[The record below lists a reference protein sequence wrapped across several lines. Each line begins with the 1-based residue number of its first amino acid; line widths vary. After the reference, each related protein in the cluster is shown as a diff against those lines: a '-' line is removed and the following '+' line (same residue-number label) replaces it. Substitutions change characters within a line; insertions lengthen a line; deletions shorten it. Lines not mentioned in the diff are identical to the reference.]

1 MIDAPSPMP
10 SSLSRAED
18 GERRHERASGW
29 WWVIAGLAVATLI
42 TVMVMVAQTAWAPR
56 TPWDEN
62 GVFQLARV
70 ISGED
75 DVPLMATRGYY
86 PGTSVLVAPVYWFT
100 SDAQTAYGWANL
112 LTNILALS
120 TIAPLAG
127 IARRVGLA
135 TPQAIAVSAIALCLP
150 AYAGLA
156 DYVLSEQVLTYFIVL
171 AAYGAFRFWA
181 APSVGSGALLIGATL
196 AALFTHPRAI
206 VLVGVA
212 AIWLGGLVLD
222 RSRRRAAA
230 LTLVALLPLAY
241 VTKLLADHLA
251 SLVLVDAFAQG
262 NSLFNALADPNLLLI
277 LKTTFL
283 QSWAQ
288 TLGTLG
294 LLAFGAVVLVVWGWN
309 EIARER
315 RFGPGVFLFGLTLGG
330 SALSWV
336 NWAAE
341 ESHFTSGQPRFD
353 SWVYTRYI
361 APFVIIAVVIAMA
374 ALLRRMSWPLVAAAI
389 GATVAVSAVVVLF
402 IADTIPLWGSSY
414 GPGNIAAIRAWEEMW
429 PTEPFATPLS
439 PTLTNDNRFWLI
451 ASVAMVLIQL
461 SMVLLSRFPRI
472 LAVALIAGTAF
483 YAIEADEDLAREAPL
498 NLERALD
505 DIESASGDDVD
516 VISFEMTCDV
526 GRSRDTALNWT
537 GYWFAPTDVDLFY
550 AADGEQP
557 ESPVIFACEWWEGA
571 DAFGA
576 VPLDSAPSYGYTV
589 FIGPGDLQDEL
600 RGEGLLRTS

>member
-1 MIDAPSPMP
+1 MTDAPSPMP
-10 SSLSRAED
+10 VSPATPEGDTPRPARAN
-18 GERRHERASGW
+18 GW

-42 TVMVMVAQTAWAPR
+42 TVMVVVAQTAWAPR

-62 GVFQLARV
+62 GIFQLARV

-112 LTNILALS
+112 LTNILALT
-120 TIAPLAG
+120 TIAPLAA

-156 DYVLSEQVLTYFIVL
+156 DYVLSEQVLTFFIVL

-181 APSVGSGALLIGATL
+181 APSVASGALLVGATL
-196 AALFTHPRAI
+196 AALFTHPRGI
-206 VLVGVA
+206 VLVAVV
-212 AIWLGGLVLD
+212 AIWLCGLLFD
-222 RSRRRAAA
+222 RSRRRGAGV
-230 LTLVALLPLAY
+230 TVIALLPLAY
-241 VTKLLADHLA
+241 ATKVAADHLA
-251 SLVLVDAFAQG
+251 SLVLVDEFGQG
-262 NSLFNALADPNLLLI
+262 NSLFNALAEPNLLLL

-309 EIARER
+309 EVVRER

-361 APFVIIAVVIAMA
+361 APFVIVAVVIGMA

-389 GATVAVSAVVVLF
+389 GGTAAVSAVVVF
-402 IADTIPLWGSSY
+402 AIADTIPLWGSSY

-429 PTEPFATPLS
+429 PTEPFATPLVPS
-439 PTLTNDNRFWLI
+439 FTNEARFWLI

-461 SMVLLSRFPRI
+461 SMVLLARFPRI

-483 YAIEADEDLAREAPL
+483 YAIEADEDLAREAPH
-498 NLERALD
+498 NLERGLD
-505 DIESASGDDVD
+505 DIEGASGENVD

-571 DAFGA
+571 DDFGA
-576 VPLDSAPSYGYTV
+576 VPLDSDPSYGYTV
-589 FIGPGDLQDEL
+589 FVGPGDLQDTL
-600 RGEGLLRTS
+600 RDEGLLRTP